1 MCHER
6 HHIWTYTEFSEN
18 LHSVSDFIRQNNNF
32 HSATQICMFRGSY
45 EKKMYNRL
53 NTNYTVEDRRALGI
67 EGDIEVFYLQT
78 VIC

>member
-1 MCHER
+1 
-6 HHIWTYTEFSEN
+6 
-18 LHSVSDFIRQNNNF
+18 
-32 HSATQICMFRGSY
+32 MFRGSY